1 MSIIFMG
8 FPLPYAFRP
17 VPDSAVERT
26 HFPASANSFARELEN
41 TVTQSCGLRQPF
53 FII

>member
-1 MSIIFMG
+1 MG

-17 VPDSAVERT
+17 VPDSPVERT
-26 HFPASANSFARELEN
+26 HFPAFANSFARELEN
-41 TVTQSCGLRQPF
+41 TVTQTTALRQPF

>member
-1 MSIIFMG
+1 MG

-17 VPDSAVERT
+17 VPDRPVERT
-26 HFPASANSFARELEN
+26 HFPASANSFVRELEN
-41 TVTQSCGLRQPF
+41 TVTQTGALRQPF